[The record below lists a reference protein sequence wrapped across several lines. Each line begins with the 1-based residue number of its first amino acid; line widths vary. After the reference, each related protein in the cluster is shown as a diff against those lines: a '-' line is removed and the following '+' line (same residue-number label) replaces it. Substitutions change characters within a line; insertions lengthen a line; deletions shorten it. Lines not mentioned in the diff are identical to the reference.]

1 MTKTIE
7 DGVPAEDAEVGW
19 VIEHGASSTSLPKYW
34 GGVHGWT
41 YDNLKAVRF
50 VREIDAQSE
59 AEYLDDDGVPGNYRL
74 AEHMWLGTRIA
85 DSTHRWI
92 RKFGMTCC
100 ADCGIVRRTV
110 HGTSR
115 V

>member
-50 VREIDAQSE
+50 VR
-59 AEYLDDDGVPGNYRL
+59 
-74 AEHMWLGTRIA
+74 
-85 DSTHRWI
+85 
-92 RKFGMTCC
+92 
-100 ADCGIVRRTV
+100 
-110 HGTSR
+110 
-115 V
+115 